1 MHYILKHIYSKAAI
15 NNGLLERIDKC
26 SCDAVG
32 GFQTDL
38 TYLIAAAL
46 AELATKDPCS

>member
-1 MHYILKHIYSKAAI
+1 MYKTLKRICCKAAYKQWA
-15 NNGLLERIDKC
+15 LERIDKC

>member
-1 MHYILKHIYSKAAI
+1 MAFYNICI
-15 NNGLLERIDKC
+15 EEC
-26 SCDAVG
+26 SCCDAVG